1 MKWYFMIK
9 FLFAVC
15 LILFYDKNDYF
26 SASSMALFI
35 VCDFF
40 IVPIIYLIVSLIRRR
55 KLAPG
60 EYRVK
65 PEGKRL

>member
-1 MKWYFMIK
+1 MKWYFTLK
-9 FLFAVC
+9 FLIAVC
-15 LILFYDKNDYF
+15 FILFYGRGN
-26 SASSMALFI
+26 ASIDMLIGTILLADL
-35 VCDFF
+35 F
-40 IVPIIYLIVSLIRRR
+40 IVPIIYLIVSLIRKR